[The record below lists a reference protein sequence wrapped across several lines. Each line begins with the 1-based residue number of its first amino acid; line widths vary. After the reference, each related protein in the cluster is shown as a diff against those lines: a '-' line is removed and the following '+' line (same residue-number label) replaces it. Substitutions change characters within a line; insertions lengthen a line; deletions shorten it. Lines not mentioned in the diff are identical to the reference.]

1 MSSAQ
6 RSSLLLAFA
15 IIAVALNLRPVLA
28 SISPLLD
35 MIQAATH
42 MTNTTAS
49 LLTTLPIFVMGVF
62 AYLGKFLRPLMGE
75 KQGIALGLFLIA
87 LACLARF
94 QFVNT
99 AGLLLTAV
107 IAGVGIAIIQALAPS
122 IIKRLFSSHANR
134 VMGLYTTGIM
144 GGAAFTAA
152 SVVKLESSTNLS
164 SALAIWAIPAFIT
177 LLAWLMASDKTEK
190 TEKKPTT
197 ETHQHSPQTNQPS
210 FWKQRRA
217 WELMIFF
224 GISTGAYTL
233 VLAWLPPFYTALGM
247 EAGKAGLLLS
257 GISMVEVIAGLT
269 VSAFTHRFQDQRILL
284 IGVLVCLLL
293 GLLCLIFAPLQLLY
307 PALIL
312 LGIGLGS
319 IFPLSLILT
328 LSHSKEPARAGDLAA
343 FVQGGGYI
351 IASLLPLFAGIV
363 RDIFAD
369 LTYAWGLMLAGTLL
383 LIVMSWRFSETS
395 YREGL

>member
-1 MSSAQ
+1 MPSSQ
-6 RSSLLLAFA
+6 RTSLLLALA

-35 MIQAATH
+35 TIQSATN

-49 LLTTLPIFVMGVF
+49 LLITLPIFVMGVF

-75 KQGIALGLFLIA
+75 KQGITLGLLLIA

-99 AGLLLTAV
+99 GGLLLTAV

-152 SVVKLESSTNLS
+152 SVVKLESTTNLPG
-164 SALAIWAIPAFIT
+164 ALAIWAIPAFIT
-177 LLAWLMASDKTEK
+177 LFAWLMLTGKEA
-190 TEKKPTT
+190 KKPAK
-197 ETHQHSPQTNQPS
+197 ETLSTSTKTKQGS
-210 FWKQRRA
+210 FWKQPRA
-217 WELMIFF
+217 WELMVFF

-233 VLAWLPPFYTALGM
+233 VLAWLPPFYTSLGM
-247 EAGKAGLLLS
+247 KATNAGFLLS
-257 GISMVEVIAGLT
+257 GISVVEVVAGLT
-269 VSAFTHRFQDQRILL
+269 VSASTHRFKDQRFLL
-284 IGVLVCLLL
+284 IGVLFCLAL
-293 GLLCLIFAPLQLLY
+293 GLLCLIFAPITLVY
-307 PALIL
+307 PAIVL

-351 IASLLPLFAGIV
+351 IASFLPLFAGIV
-363 RDIFAD
+363 RDVFAD
-369 LTYAWGLMLAGTLL
+369 LNYAWGMMLAGTIL
-383 LIVMSWRFSETS
+383 LILMSWRFSERS